1 MAKNVFRQSRHPVIR
16 WWWEMDRTMFILLLL
31 VIVVGGLVVSTA
43 SVAVAGKYAVNP
55 LHFAVKQY
63 IFLGAALVG
72 ILTCTMFRPSGMKR
86 LGWLMYIAALVGIA
100 LTLVMGADVKGATRW
115 IYIAG
120 QSVQPS
126 EFMKPALILVT
137 AHLLST
143 ADDAVRNQRFLISI
157 GVLGLIALFLLQQPD
172 VGMLL
177 LLGMVWG
184 AQVFLS
190 GMSLLWL
197 APLALTGLATVVGAY
212 ITFEHV
218 RSRVARFLNPEGTDT
233 YQVDQAREAIL
244 TGHLFGRGA
253 GEGVVKHTLPDAH
266 TDFIF
271 AVLAEEFGI
280 LACLFLLSLYMA
292 IVVRGFW
299 QMLRQEDRFVFLA
312 LGGFLTLLAL
322 QVLVNIGVALQLLP
336 TTGMTLPFISYG
348 GSATLSM
355 ALCMGFTLAL
365 LRKRRLKV

>member
-1 MAKNVFRQSRHPVIR
+1 
-16 WWWEMDRTMFILLLL
+16 MDRTFFALLLL
-31 VIVVGGLVVSTA
+31 VVLIGGMVISTA
-43 SVAVAGKYAVNP
+43 SVAVASKYNVPP
-55 LHFAVKQY
+55 LYFAVKQY
-63 IFLGAALVG
+63 IFLGLALVTMVG
-72 ILTCTMFRPSGMKR
+72 CTVFRPTGMKR
-86 LGWLMYIAALVGIA
+86 LSWVMYAAALGGIAA
-100 LTLVMGADVKGATRW
+100 TLVVGNDVKGATRW
-115 IYIAG
+115 ITLAG

-137 AHLLST
+137 AALMAT
-143 ADDAVRNQRFLISI
+143 ADNTKRARNFIVSLIS
-157 GVLGLIALFLLQQPD
+157 LGAVAGLLLQQPD
-172 VGMLL
+172 IGMLL
-177 LLGMVWG
+177 LLGCVWG

-190 GMSLLWL
+190 GLSLLWI
-197 APLALTGLATVVGAY
+197 APMVLSGLATIVGAY
-212 ITFEHV
+212 LTFGHV
-218 RSRVARFLNPEGTDT
+218 RSRVARFLDPAGTDT

-280 LACLFLLSLYMA
+280 LACLFLLSLYLLL
-292 IVVRGFW
+292 VVRGFTH
-299 QMLRQEDRFVFLA
+299 MIRQEDRFVFLA

-365 LRKRRLKV
+365 LRKRKLNV